1 MTEIVIVLLVLVMD
15 VTCLQCDEFR
25 IFKTILLE
33 DASLTAEGVV
43 IGVEGYDS
51 LVAMLLASQLVVYL
65 LCSLFDEGVR

>member
-15 VTCLQCDEFR
+15 VACLQCDEFR